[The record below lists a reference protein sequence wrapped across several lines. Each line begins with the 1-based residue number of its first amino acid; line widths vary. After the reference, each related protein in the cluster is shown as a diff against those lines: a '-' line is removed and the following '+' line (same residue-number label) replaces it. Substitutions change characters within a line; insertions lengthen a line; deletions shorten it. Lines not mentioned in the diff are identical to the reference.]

1 MDKPM
6 DGSNDKLNIFQAIQS
21 MTGTNESTNNTQ
33 QNALLLQ
40 QL

>member
-1 MDKPM
+1 M
-6 DGSNDKLNIFQAIQS
+6 DGANDKLNILQAIQS

-33 QNALLLQ
+33 QNTLLLQ